1 MTFSELAKYLERLE
15 ATPSRLEITRI
26 LAELFKKAE
35 VEEIDKIVYLVL
47 GTLAPNYKGIVFN
60 MADKLVIQAVAKAYG
75 RNTQDVILEYKKT
88 GDLGQVAEEFAG
100 NSKSEIRNP
109 KQITILQIYNDL
121 NKIAQD
127 EGEGSVER
135 KVDKMAELLNKVD
148 SLSARYLTR
157 IPVGKLRLGFSDK
170 TIIDALSWMETG
182 GKSKSKKIGEA
193 YNILPDVGL
202 LAKNIKRMGID
213 KACKNVSPVVGIP
226 VLPMLA
232 QRLKSPKEMI
242 EKMGEVFVEPKFDG
256 LRVLIHYKKLQTS
269 KSTNI
274 QATNKLKNLKTEKLK
289 NKNAKSLSN
298 QVTIPLVKAFTRNS
312 NDVTDMFPEIQRIG
326 EFVKCDEVI
335 LDSEAVGMDPEMK
348 RLLDFQTTMKRRRVH
363 QIGLTASAIPLRF
376 QIFDVLYKDGVNLMD
391 LPYEKRRSV
400 LEKIFTDNKLF
411 VVDEKIKTDD
421 PEVINSEYRRRIKEG
436 LEGVIVKKADGQY
449 VAGRTGWRWVKMKQE
464 EAAEGKLSDTV
475 DCVVMGYTVGR
486 GKRAGFGVGQF
497 LVGITSDS
505 KSNGKILTLTKIGT
519 GLTDEQFR
527 ELKTRLTKLEVKEK
541 PREYEAHKN
550 YTPDYWVEP
559 KLVVEL
565 AGDDLTKSP
574 THTSGY
580 ALRFPRLV
588 NFRDDKSVAEA
599 TTLQEIK
606 TLFGMQGR

>member
-35 VEEIDKIVYLVL
+35 ADEIDKITYLVL

-100 NSKSEIRNP
+100 NSKSEIRNS

-157 IPVGKLRLGFSDK
+157 IPIGKLRLGFSDK

-202 LAKNIKRMGID
+202 LAKNVKRMGID
-213 KACKNVSPVVGIP
+213 RACKNVSPVVGIP

-256 LRVLIHYKKLQTS
+256 LRVLIHYKKLRTKS
-269 KSTNI
+269 KEEIKKGRNEEGNI
-274 QATNKLKNLKTEKLK
+274 L
-289 NKNAKSLSN
+289 
-298 QVTIPLVKAFTRNS
+298 IKAFTRNS